1 MGEILA
7 NEFALPA
14 GGIAGALAIII
25 VTLIKV
31 RAQQRES
38 QNNWAKEHMN
48 TLTQERK
55 EADERADKFLAELD
69 AERQRRIEAETKA
82 SKLEGKE
89 EILREQL
96 TTAEA
101 EVARLRA
108 QLGPLGI

>member
-1 MGEILA
+1 MGELLA

-38 QNNWAKEHMN
+38 QNAWVKEHMQ

-55 EADERADKFLAELD
+55 DADERADKFLAELD
-69 AERQRRIEAETKA
+69 AERQRRIEAESKA
-82 SKLEGKE
+82 SRLEGKE
-89 EILREQL
+89 EVYREKL
-96 TTAEA
+96 TEA
-101 EVARLRA
+101 ESEIARLRA

>member
-1 MGEILA
+1 MGELLA

-38 QNNWAKEHMN
+38 QNTWVKEHMA

-55 EADERADKFLAELD
+55 DADDRADKFLAELD
-69 AERQRRIEAETKA
+69 AERQRRIEAETRA
-82 SKLEGKE
+82 SRLEGKE
-89 EILREQL
+89 EVYREKL
-96 TTAEA
+96 AEA
-101 EVARLRA
+101 EAENARLRA